1 MVRDATAEK
10 NKQRMTAVT
19 GRGSCVARATNTLA
33 FAIFL
38 VAAVTVD
45 TSAALPTWRRLG
57 FRTGSGWF
65 RVPGLRNHRG
75 SLNRPEPTTPSPPLV
90 PPALEARGQ
99 AEVLAEV
106 VDEPV

>member
-19 GRGSCVARATNTLA
+19 GRERERGSCAARATHTLA

-45 TSAALPTWRRLG
+45 TSGALPTWRRLG
-57 FRTGSGWF
+57 FRTGSG
-65 RVPGLRNHRG
+65 VSAILIRG
-75 SLNRPEPTTPSPPLV
+75 NL
-90 PPALEARGQ
+90 
-99 AEVLAEV
+99 
-106 VDEPV
+106 